1 MTDFPKQ
8 IILTPIG
15 VAHTPFAAPEQ
26 APAQG
31 MEMSPPAV
39 GTIEIFPQF
48 AQGIAGIEKFEW
60 LDVIYYFHLNQ
71 VEKLLELP
79 RKSSRARG
87 IFATRSPNR
96 PNHLG
101 LTRVKLLKV
110 EGNVLVVEGVDMVDG
125 SPVLDIKPALNQI
138 CV

>member
-1 MTDFPKQ
+1 MKSIFPKQ

-15 VAHTPFAAPEQ
+15 IVHTPFLTPEQ

-31 MEMSPPAV
+31 EELSPPAV
-39 GTIEIFPQF
+39 GAIEIFPQF

-60 LDVIYYFHLNQ
+60 LDVIYYFHLNR
-71 VEKLLELP
+71 VERLIELP
-79 RKSSRARG
+79 RKSNRERG

-101 LTRVKLLKV
+101 LTKVKLLKV
-110 EGNVLVVEGVDMVDG
+110 EGNVLTVEGVDMIDG
-125 SPVLDIKPALNQI
+125 SPVLDIKPELNQK
-138 CV
+138 